1 MKVIKKF
8 FFKLII
14 ICPFNRIRIII
25 YKYIFQYQIGKN
37 VRIGKSLINCE
48 QVYIEDNVLI
58 GDANHISCNVFR
70 VKKESKILS
79 ENSIVGKSNFTLGC
93 NSRIITKHYIDCWNN
108 VSIGDRTW
116 LAGVGSQIWTHGSLY
131 TKNGKNL
138 DVNIGNGTYVGSN
151 CLFAPGT
158 SIGNDCLIGLG
169 SVVTKNFEVD
179 NALISGNPAQLLKRN
194 INWRTNW

>member
-1 MKVIKKF
+1 MKVFKKIL
-8 FFKLII
+8 FKLII
-14 ICPFNRIRIII
+14 ICPSNRMRIYI
-25 YKYIFQYQIGKN
+25 YKGIFQYQIGKN

-48 QVYIEDNVLI
+48 HAYIGDNVVI

-70 VKKESKILS
+70 VKKGSSILS
-79 ENSIVGKSNFTLGC
+79 GNSIVGKSNFTLGC

-108 VSIGDRTW
+108 VYIGDGTW

-138 DVNIGNGTYVGSN
+138 DVNLGNGIYVGSN
-151 CLFAPGT
+151 CLFAPGI

-169 SVVTKNFEVD
+169 SVVTKSFEVD
-179 NALISGNPAQLLKRN
+179 NTLISGNPAQLLKEN